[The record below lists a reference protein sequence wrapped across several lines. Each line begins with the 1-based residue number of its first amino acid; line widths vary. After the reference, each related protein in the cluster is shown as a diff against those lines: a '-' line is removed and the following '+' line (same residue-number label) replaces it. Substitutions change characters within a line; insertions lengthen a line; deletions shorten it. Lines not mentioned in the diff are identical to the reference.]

1 MIRAKGSLLPASD
14 TGLCRVCVHWGTVVV
29 DLVLPAG
36 VPVAALIPSIVDA
49 LEIGHPNTEA
59 VGYQLS
65 VPGASALD
73 PSTTLAH
80 NRIGDGAVLVLS
92 RSTPPPPAP
101 RYFDDA
107 QAVSAALAA
116 AARSR
121 GVDGNRR
128 AARLA
133 GASAAAL
140 LTAVGGLV
148 LIRKTAST
156 NLSHDVATT
165 VAVLASAGLVALA
178 SAALAHR
185 AYRDPVAGQ
194 ALSVIATALAA
205 VAGFVAVP
213 GAPTVSN
220 VLLAAT
226 AAAVTAVSAMRLS
239 GHGAVALTA
248 LACFAVVAAVAALM
262 GVITA
267 APLHVIASVA
277 GAVSLGLLGVAARV
291 SIALAGLSPRVDS
304 PDLTGPGASGSS
316 VAANA
321 VRADRWLASLL
332 AGLASSGGAGAVVTV
347 LAGAPRPSCVAFG
360 TLTGALLLLRCRS
373 GDGARMLAFAVSGI
387 AATATTFGVAALR
400 APMDG
405 PSVAAATAALVAAAM
420 YLGFAADTSSPVVR
434 RGVELLE
441 WLALTALVPLTCWI
455 CGLYGAVR
463 GLSFT

>member
-1 MIRAKGSLLPASD
+1 MIRAKGSLLAASD
-14 TGLCRVCVHWGTVVV
+14 TGLCRVCVHWGTAVV

-36 VPVAALIPSIVDA
+36 VPVAVLIPSIVDA
-49 LEIGHPNTEA
+49 LEVGQPGNEA
-59 VGYQLS
+59 VGYRLS

-92 RSTPPPPAP
+92 RPTAPLSAP

-116 AARSR
+116 AGRSR
-121 GVDGNRR
+121 GDDGNRR
-128 AARLA
+128 SARLA
-133 GASAAAL
+133 GAAAAAS

-148 LIRKTAST
+148 LIRKTVSAG
-156 NLSHDVATT
+156 LSRDVGTT

-178 SAALAHR
+178 FAALAHR

-194 ALSVIATALAA
+194 ALSVIATAFAA

-220 VLLAAT
+220 VLLAA
-226 AAAVTAVSAMRLS
+226 AAATVTSVCAMRVS
-239 GHGAVALTA
+239 GRGAVALTA
-248 LACFAVVAAVAALM
+248 LACVAVVAAVAALM
-262 GVITA
+262 GVVTA

-291 SIALAGLSPRVDS
+291 SIALAGLSPRVGTGE
-304 PDLTGPGASGSS
+304 LAGPGPSGSS
-316 VAANA
+316 LAAKA
-321 VRADRWLASLL
+321 VRADRWLASLR
-332 AGLASSGGAGAVVTV
+332 AGLASTAGAGAVVTV

-360 TLTGALLLLRCRS
+360 TLAGTLLLLRCRS
-373 GDGARMLAFAVSGI
+373 GDGTRMLVFAVSGI
-387 AATATTFGVAALR
+387 AATSTTFGVAALR

-420 YLGFAADTSSPVVR
+420 YLGFAADTFSPVLR

-441 WLALTALVPLTCWI
+441 WLALAALVPLTCWI

-463 GLSFT
+463 GLSLT

>member
-1 MIRAKGSLLPASD
+1 MIRPKGSLLAASD
-14 TGLCRVCVHWGTVVV
+14 TGLCRACVHWGTAAV

-36 VPVAALIPSIVDA
+36 VPVAVLIPSIVDA
-49 LEIGHPNTEA
+49 LEVGHPDNDA

-65 VPGASALD
+65 VPGAGALD
-73 PSTTLAH
+73 PSTTLVH

-92 RSTPPPPAP
+92 RQAGPPPAP

-107 QAVSAALAA
+107 QVVSAALAA
-116 AARSR
+116 AARSC
-121 GVDGNRR
+121 GVGGNRR

-133 GASAAAL
+133 GAAAAVL

-148 LIRKTAST
+148 LVRKAFSASP
-156 NLSHDVATT
+156 SRDAGAT
-165 VAVLASAGLVALA
+165 VAVLASTGLVALA
-178 SAALAHR
+178 AAVIAHR
-185 AYRDPVAGQ
+185 AYRDPVAAQ
-194 ALSVIATALAA
+194 ALSVIATVFAA

-220 VLLAAT
+220 VLLAAA
-226 AAAVTAVSAMRLS
+226 AAAVTSVSAIRAS
-239 GHGAVALTA
+239 GCGAVPLTA
-248 LACFAVVAAVAALM
+248 LACVAGVSAAAALV

-267 APLHVIASVA
+267 APMHVIASVA
-277 GAVSLGLLGVAARV
+277 GAVSLGLLAVAARV
-291 SIALAGLSPRVDS
+291 SIALAGLTPRVDG
-304 PDLTGPGASGSS
+304 PDLASTGPSGSS
-316 VAANA
+316 VAAKA
-321 VRADRWLASLL
+321 VRADRWLVSLL
-332 AGLASSGGAGAVVTV
+332 AGLASSAGAGAVVTV

-373 GDGARMLAFAVSGI
+373 GDGTRMLVVAVAGI
-387 AATATTFGVAALR
+387 VTASTTFGVAALR

-420 YLGFAADTSSPVVR
+420 CLGFAAHGSSPVVR

-441 WLALTALVPLTCWI
+441 WLALAALVPLTCWI

-463 GLSFT
+463 GLSLT